1 MLLIFA
7 LLSIVIACLGLFG
20 VTTFAIQL
28 RIKEIGIR
36 KTLGATLSNLVYLLC
51 SDMVKLVG
59 IALLIALPLGWLLM
73 NQWLQ
78 EFAYRISVS
87 WWILALAG
95 IIALVIAILT
105 LCTRAIAAAK
115 ANPVDSLKVE

>member
-1 MLLIFA
+1 M
-7 LLSIVIACLGLFG
+7 SIVIACLGLFG
-20 VTTFAIQL
+20 VITFAIQL

-36 KTLGATLSNLVYLLC
+36 KTLGATLSNLVNLLC

-59 IALLIALPLGWLLM
+59 IALLIALPHGWLLM